1 MASKFPP
8 GPFRTAY
15 NLADR
20 ERRYLLAEMVQM
32 KGLLPV
38 LMKRRNKQ
46 KWSAEDIA
54 EIRSQLARLQR
65 ISPYLV
71 VFVMPGGF
79 AMLPVLAW
87 WLDRRRNRAQPP
99 APPPLVPAKS
109 ALEPAAIEGPPAAQN
124 DRGGP
129 VPRAAERTSTVGA
142 LREPAG

>member
-1 MASKFPP
+1 MAAKFSL
-8 GPFRTAY
+8 GPLRTAY

-46 KWSAEDIA
+46 KWSGEDIA

-79 AMLPVLAW
+79 AMLPILAW
-87 WLDRRRNRAQPP
+87 WLDRRRNRARPP
-99 APPPLVPAKS
+99 AQPQLVPTEP
-109 ALEPAAIEGPPAAQN
+109 ALEPTSIEGPPSAQN
-124 DRGGP
+124 DRDAP
-129 VPRAAERTSTVGA
+129 VPRAADSTVGT